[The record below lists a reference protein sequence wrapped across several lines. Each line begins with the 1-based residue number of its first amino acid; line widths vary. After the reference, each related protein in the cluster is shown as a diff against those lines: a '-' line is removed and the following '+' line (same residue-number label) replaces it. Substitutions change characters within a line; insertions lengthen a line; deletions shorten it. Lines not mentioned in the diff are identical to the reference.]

1 MKTKPSTFKVK
12 TLRGVERFKSHGNA
26 MEFAK
31 HIFDSTGRVVV
42 VTETPAGGV
51 ETTLATFAPKRS

>member
-1 MKTKPSTFKVK
+1 MEKKRSTFKVK
-12 TLRGVERFKSHGNA
+12 TLRGIERFKSHKNA

-31 HIFDSTGRVVV
+31 HIFDSTGRVVI

-51 ETTLATFAPKRS
+51 ENTVATFAPKRR